1 MHQNLD
7 PRPSIDRSTVE
18 VPTALAV
25 GATLGIVCSL
35 VRLPTSTW
43 DTLYAEDGKVFLQAW
58 VSNPSLHLPID
69 PYDGYLH
76 FWPRLISGIISLL
89 PVDTWPTATTV
100 AFGSMVG
107 LIGGLSFLISKSL
120 ITSPILR
127 LLVMIIPILLPF
139 AGVEALGNLANLH
152 WYFLYLGFW
161 ISWHSPRTYSASV
174 VWSLTLAMAAMT
186 EIQLAIL
193 APIIAG
199 RAWKGT
205 RYERIVFTG
214 WSVGIVAQLVAFLS
228 SDTTRTSRGLADP
241 LSMIRGLLVN
251 VVLGTPVGNQPRA
264 NFLIEIS
271 GWLVP
276 VTLAIAI
283 AALLA
288 ASAIKDNTRKWVII
302 SATLTSITTW
312 ALSFLLNNHPGLDY
326 IRPPFTFIRWGTG
339 ASLLLWVALV
349 IALDVAASHSASAK
363 KLVPTFTA
371 IALIL
376 SSLISPATVNT
387 RHGAPSWS
395 QQVANLRQRCE
406 SQNPSRETVVIDH
419 APEGWQMIL
428 PCDRLM
434 PRGYSN
440 GAVSSQ

>member
-1 MHQNLD
+1 MHQNPD
-7 PRPSIDRSTVE
+7 PRPSIDRATVE
-18 VPTALAV
+18 VPTVLAI
-25 GATLGIVCSL
+25 GAALGILCTL
-35 VRLPTSTW
+35 ARLPKSTW

-58 VSNPSLHLPID
+58 LSNPSLALPIA

-76 FWPRLISGIISLL
+76 FWPRLISGIVSLL
-89 PVDTWPTATTV
+89 PIDAWPTAATV
-100 AFGSMVG
+100 GFGATVG
-107 LIGGLSFLISKSL
+107 LIGALSLLASKRL
-120 ITSPILR
+120 ITSPTLR
-127 LLVMIIPILLPF
+127 ILVMITPILLPF

-161 ISWHSPRTYSASV
+161 ISWHSPRNFSASV
-174 VWSLTLAMAAMT
+174 AWSLTLAIAALT

-199 RAWKGT
+199 RFWKGT

-214 WSVGIVAQLVAFLS
+214 WSIGIVAQFVAFLS
-228 SDTTRTSRGLADP
+228 SDTNRTSRGLSDP

-264 NFLIEIS
+264 NYLMEVS
-271 GWLVP
+271 GWLIP
-276 VTLAIAI
+276 VTLTAAI

-288 ASAIKDNTRKWVII
+288 AAGIKDPTRKWAII
-302 SATLTSITTW
+302 SATFTSITTW

-326 IRPPFTFIRWGTG
+326 ANPPFTFIRWGTG
-339 ASLLLWVALV
+339 ASLLLWAAIL
-349 IALDVAASHSASAK
+349 IALDVTTSHSALAK
-363 KLVPTFTA
+363 RLVPTFAA
-371 IALIL
+371 IVLLL
-376 SSLISPATVNT
+376 SSLISPATVSA
-387 RHGAPSWS
+387 RHGTPSWS

-406 SQNPSRETVVIDH
+406 SENSDLKTAVINH
-419 APEGWQMIL
+419 APEGWQMVL

-434 PRGYSN
+434 SRDYNN